1 MADQKFCRNC
11 GAPNLPDAKF
21 CANCSN
27 AFVSDDAAAPLTAA
41 SAAPMPSWQQP
52 TYSPSPEPPTIFGI
66 SRKWVVIGIVA
77 LVLLLTLGCVA
88 MASQS
93 PSTPTPTA
101 DATVMATATVKPTAT
116 QAKVTAT
123 PKPAVSST
131 DYSNAIAQH
140 WTGLGYSIATPFK
153 KTTIDGKEAYQGAL
167 SRAGISYKVTVI
179 VTDTGSQASSYAD
192 TRIANYKAQGY
203 VTEKVETLENGGEI
217 TVLAQGT
224 HNVGIGAYGIIY
236 GTNGPGV
243 GIMEYT
249 SY

>member
-1 MADQKFCRNC
+1 MQLK
-11 GAPNLPDAKF
+11 PIT
-21 CANCSN
+21 
-27 AFVSDDAAAPLTAA
+27 AAAVLFIVVA
-41 SAAPMPSWQQP
+41 SLLVSGCTSNSP
-52 TYSPSPEPPTIFGI
+52 TE
-66 SRKWVVIGIVA
+66 
-77 LVLLLTLGCVA
+77 
-88 MASQS
+88 
-93 PSTPTPTA
+93 TPTA
-101 DATVMATATVKPTAT
+101 EATVMASATVKPTAT

-123 PKPAVSST
+123 PKPTVSST

-140 WTGLGYSIATPFK
+140 WTGAGYSIATPFK
-153 KTTIDGKEAYQGAL
+153 KTTIDGNEAYQGAL
-167 SRAGISYKVTVI
+167 SQAGISYKVTVI

-224 HNVGIGAYGIIY
+224 HYVGIGAYKIIY